1 MRTSNLLFALLVL
14 VGSRVACADG
24 GGLGPETIEALQSS
38 FEMDAH
44 TRAMYNAITNANIT
58 DLALNRDLLRRHN
71 DLYSHKVDVK
81 GVTNQGSSG
90 RCWLFA
96 GLNQI
101 RHRVRQRQGLK
112 DLEFSQVYLTFWDK
126 LEKSNTFLE
135 YIIRF
140 RNRDLMN
147 RELVMV
153 LKDPCPDGGY
163 WENVVDLV
171 NKYGLVP
178 KDVYPETNSSN
189 ATRSMNGVLA
199 QLLRADAVRL
209 RHMSEDGAS
218 LRQLR
223 ERKEEMLQD
232 VYRILA
238 INLGEP
244 PTQFTWRYEPGKSDK
259 KEQEVHD
266 GDDADDKEDDDAEN
280 DEDGKRDDD
289 SPTRQDIEELVMTP
303 RGFFREFVDV
313 DMGQWVNLFND
324 PTHPVGR
331 HYTIRMSRNVAD
343 GQDIHYA
350 NIAIDTLKEIA
361 IRSLLDGTPV
371 MFACNVS
378 VDQSGELGI
387 MADGLY
393 DYDSIYGIDMR
404 MSKAELALYR
414 NGTRNHGMVFVGV
427 DLHEGRPVKWRVE
440 NSWGTDRGKGGYWA
454 LYDGWF
460 DQHVYN
466 IIALKKYVPEDV
478 LQVFEQK
485 PEVLPPWDPML

>member
-1 MRTSNLLFALLVL
+1 MTTSNLLFTLLVM
-14 VGSRVACADG
+14 VCSRVACADG

-44 TRAMYNAITNANIT
+44 TRAMYNAITNAHIT
-58 DLALNRDLLRRHN
+58 DLALNRDLLRQHN
-71 DLYSHKVDVK
+71 DLYSHKIDVK
-81 GVTNQGSSG
+81 GVTNQRSSG

-101 RHRVRQRQGLK
+101 RHGVRKRQGLK

-135 YIIRF
+135 HVIRL

-199 QLLRADAVRL
+199 QLLRAHAVRL
-209 RHMSEDGAS
+209 RKMSEDGAN

-259 KEQEVHD
+259 KENEND
-266 GDDADDKEDDDAEN
+266 GDGA
-280 DEDGKRDDD
+280 EDGESDDGPD
-289 SPTRQDIEELVMTP
+289 TQQDIEECVMTP
-303 RGFFREFVDV
+303 RRFFREFVAV
-313 DMGQWVNLFND
+313 DLSQWVNLFND

-350 NIAIDTLKEIA
+350 NIAMDTLKEIA

-378 VDQSGELGI
+378 VDQSSELGI

-454 LYDGWF
+454 LYDDWF

-466 IIALKKYVPEDV
+466 IIVLKRYVPEDV

>member
-1 MRTSNLLFALLVL
+1 MRTSNLLFTLLVM
-14 VGSRVACADG
+14 VCSRVACADG

-44 TRAMYNAITNANIT
+44 TRAMYNAITNAHIT
-58 DLALNRDLLRRHN
+58 DLALNRDLLRQHN
-71 DLYSHKVDVK
+71 DLYSHKIDVK
-81 GVTNQGSSG
+81 GVTNQRSSG

-101 RHRVRQRQGLK
+101 RHGVRQRQGLK

-135 YIIRF
+135 HVIRL

-189 ATRSMNGVLA
+189 ATRSMNSVLA
-199 QLLRADAVRL
+199 QLLRAHAVRL
-209 RHMSEDGAS
+209 RKMSEDGAS

-244 PTQFTWRYEPGKSDK
+244 PTQFTWRYEPGKSGK
-259 KEQEVHD
+259 KENEND
-266 GDDADDKEDDDAEN
+266 GDGA
-280 DEDGKRDDD
+280 EDGESDDGPD
-289 SPTRQDIEELVMTP
+289 TQQDIEELVMTP
-303 RGFFREFVDV
+303 RRFFREFVAV
-313 DMGQWVNLFND
+313 DLGQWVNLFND

-343 GQDIHYA
+343 GRDIHYA
-350 NIAIDTLKEIA
+350 NIAMDTLKEIA

-378 VDQSGELGI
+378 VDQSSELGI

-440 NSWGTDRGKGGYWA
+440 NSWGSDRGKGGYWA
-454 LYDGWF
+454 LYDDWF

-466 IIALKKYVPEDV
+466 IIVLKKYVPEDV